1 VLAFYAQPVAD
12 DYCHA
17 FDMRSAGDLF
27 SYISYNWQ
35 SLNGRWS
42 TTLFRYIGDIIIGLE
57 SRYWLT
63 TVIGLL
69 SIVFGFWLF
78 IGTLITE
85 TKVRLT
91 FTLTLSVIFIALASK
106 LSDLLFWS
114 TGITDYTFGYFLTG
128 LSFYLLIKS
137 ANRSDKKMNLSLWAA
152 TILLFFNAGLSE
164 LFLIPLALLL
174 TYLVIINGWI
184 NRFLIPSASFAIGG
198 LLNVLA
204 PGNSARLT
212 RVDHVFDIELFLPDI
227 TL

>member
-1 VLAFYAQPVAD
+1 MHNKDNTSPQLYASSILFAFIATLCLVLAFYAQPVAD

-27 SYISYNWQ
+27 SYVSYNWQ

-85 TKVRLT
+85 TKAV
-91 FTLTLSVIFIALASK
+91 
-106 LSDLLFWS
+106 
-114 TGITDYTFGYFLTG
+114 
-128 LSFYLLIKS
+128 
-137 ANRSDKKMNLSLWAA
+137 
-152 TILLFFNAGLSE
+152 
-164 LFLIPLALLL
+164 
-174 TYLVIINGWI
+174 TYYSG
-184 NRFLIPSASFAIGG
+184 
-198 LLNVLA
+198 VL
-204 PGNSARLT
+204 
-212 RVDHVFDIELFLPDI
+212 E
-227 TL
+227 